1 MFKVT
6 ATELPRLLTCNGSRL
21 LSNLPTVNV
30 EDTVKDEGNAA
41 DWLIQQ
47 VFTGQHLLE
56 ELVNRKSPNGVYV
69 TEEMVDNLQ
78 EYLKWVVGKGGV
90 EQDCSYQGQTWQ
102 VAGRADHVYYD
113 GTTLFVSDFKY
124 GWKIV
129 DVIENWTL
137 ISHAVGWVLQNGIQ
151 PENVEFRIYQP
162 RPYHPEGVVRSY
174 RIDSVTLIERA
185 EFIFNTL
192 DNLNDELQTSKHCY
206 RCPSMGICP
215 AAQQA
220 GMNAIDVAYRAFESE
235 PTNDQVE
242 FLMQETQKAVDVLKQ
257 NLNAYEDMTLNRLKS
272 GQHFK
277 NYQIQQDLGRETW
290 RDDVTPE
297 IVQMMTG
304 VNVTKPAM
312 VTPKQAIKAGVPED
326 FVKSLTTRPNKGVK
340 LVRAN
345 ANEQA
350 SKLFNKLGV

>member
-41 DWLIQQ
+41 DWIIQQ
-47 VFTGQHLLE
+47 VFTGQFLLE
-56 ELVNRKSPNGVYV
+56 ELVNRQAPNGVYV
-69 TEEMVDNLQ
+69 TEEMADNLK
-78 EYLKWVVGKGGV
+78 EYLDWVVGKGEI
-90 EQDCSYQGQTWQ
+90 EQDCSYSGSTWQ

-113 GTTLFVSDFKY
+113 GNTLYVSDFKY

-129 DVIENWTL
+129 DVVENWTL
-137 ISHAVGWVLQNGIQ
+137 ISHAVGWMLQTGTLPSQ
-151 PENVEFRIYQP
+151 VEFRIYQP
-162 RPYHPEGVVRSY
+162 RPYHPEGAVRSY
-174 RIDSVTLIERA
+174 RMDGNVLKERYCQA
-185 EFIFNTL
+185 LNIL
-192 DNLNDELQTSKHCY
+192 DNLTDQLQTSKHCY
-206 RCPSMGICP
+206 RCPSMAICP

-220 GMNAIDVAYRAFESE
+220 GMNAIDVAYKAFDSE

-242 FLMQETQKAVDVLKQ
+242 FLMQETQKAMETLKQ
-257 NLNAYEDMTLNRLKS
+257 NLNAYEELTLNRLRS
-272 GQHFK
+272 GQRFK
-277 NYQIQQDLGRETW
+277 NYQIQQDLGRVTW
-290 RDDVTPE
+290 RDDITPE
-297 IVQMMTG
+297 LIEAMTG
-304 VNVTKPAM
+304 VDVSKRTLP
-312 VTPKQAIKAGVPED
+312 TPKQAMKAGIPEE

-350 SKLFNKLGV
+350 AKLFNKRGV